1 MALTSKERAA
11 LRAKAHHLSPKL
23 HIGKEGVT
31 DPVLQTLDDVLRT
44 QELVKVALTK
54 QAEDEPKE
62 LANALAQAMRAD
74 VVQVIG
80 RTMTL
85 FREKED
91 EK

>member
-62 LANALAQAMRAD
+62 LAQALAQAMRAD

-80 RTMTL
+80 RTMTF

-91 EK
+91 E

>member
-62 LANALAQAMRAD
+62 LAHALAQAMRAD

-80 RTMTL
+80 RTLTL
-85 FREKED
+85 FREKE
-91 EK
+91 EE

>member
-11 LRAKAHHLSPKL
+11 LRAKAHHLSAKL

-62 LANALAQAMRAD
+62 LAQALAEAMRAD